1 MKKIILGIA
10 IACGLCFP
18 QTIVSKLSGK
28 RIFLHRKDGTDH
40 SDGFVGLQKILDA
53 KKTVYG
59 YSFESSTGSPTEA
72 DLNTLFNRLYKGTGA
87 RDAG

>member
-40 SDGFVGLQKILDA
+40 SDGFVGL
-53 KKTVYG
+53 
-59 YSFESSTGSPTEA
+59 
-72 DLNTLFNRLYKGTGA
+72 
-87 RDAG
+87 